1 MLSPT
6 TIAAVPPPDGQV
18 RLNFSVET
26 VPALLDDQTKRF
38 PDRILLITEDEGL
51 TDHTITYHQFKKS
64 ALHVGAKLLSSLSF
78 DKSMRF
84 TLRHFKELPRV
95 I

>member
-18 RLNFSVET
+18 RLEFSSVET

-38 PDRILLITEDEGL
+38 PDRILLITEDQD
-51 TDHTITYHQFKKS
+51 TDHTITYHQFKRS
-64 ALHVGAKLLSSLSF
+64 ALQVGARL
-78 DKSMRF
+78 
-84 TLRHFKELPRV
+84 
-95 I
+95 